1 MGGWVAGVGRCGGG
15 WVAGMVV
22 VGWVVVL
29 VVLGGGGGGDCGGW
43 LGWLGWRAWWRL
55 GGWLAR
61 MAGLVVAELILG
73 GWHKLR
79 SWWRLGGWW
88 CWVAR
93 RLGVAGVVVAGRV
106 GGAGGRVGNGRGCCG

>member
-1 MGGWVAGVGRCGGG
+1 MVVAGDRWLGGWVAGVGRCGGG

-73 GWHKLR
+73 G
-79 SWWRLGGWW
+79 
-88 CWVAR
+88 
-93 RLGVAGVVVAGRV
+93 
-106 GGAGGRVGNGRGCCG
+106 